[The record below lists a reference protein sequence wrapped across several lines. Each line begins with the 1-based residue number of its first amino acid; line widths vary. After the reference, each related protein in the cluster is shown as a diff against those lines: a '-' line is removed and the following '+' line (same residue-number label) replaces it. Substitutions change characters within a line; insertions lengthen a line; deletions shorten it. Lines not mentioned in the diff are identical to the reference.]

1 MSGQA
6 RPCGVI
12 ETIGENTYFEFPFD
26 GTTIPEYEVYTIQF
40 TSSGL
45 LGGEGI
51 GIGITL
57 DDFYSGE
64 LFLNGDERP
73 QDLLIHYTCTTP

>member
-1 MSGQA
+1 MNEI
-6 RPCGVI
+6 V
-12 ETIGENTYFEFPFD
+12 ENTYFEFPFD
-26 GTTIPEYEVYTIQF
+26 GTAIPEHEVYIIQF

-45 LGGEGI
+45 PSGKGI
-51 GIGITL
+51 GIGITP
-57 DDFYSGE
+57 DDFYPGE